1 MLLDLD
7 DDALRAV
14 LRTVT
19 HARSSVMLARTSK
32 RWLTLSREEQFRRA
46 AACVTPEGLAWKPAI
61 ACEMESVDDGT
72 FEGDWDEL
80 KKRVSDLPFVL
91 GFTPAP
97 CAAMWARTKPT
108 QRGAQQVFL
117 DESGAEI
124 KGVYGCNESVSK
136 YNCDSNWNRGFVWG
150 VMALTPDKE
159 MEVAYYEVVATGSP
173 TTPLMS
179 TRSSR
184 NSRCPSRLCA
194 ATRPSSATSALS
206 TTAV

>member
-124 KGVYGCNESVSK
+124 VMRGPCNISST
-136 YNCDSNWNRGFVWG
+136 YRGSQ
-150 VMALTPDKE
+150 KS
-159 MEVAYYEVVATGSP
+159 TG
-173 TTPLMS
+173 
-179 TRSSR
+179 
-184 NSRCPSRLCA
+184 NA
-194 ATRPSSATSALS
+194 D
-206 TTAV
+206 